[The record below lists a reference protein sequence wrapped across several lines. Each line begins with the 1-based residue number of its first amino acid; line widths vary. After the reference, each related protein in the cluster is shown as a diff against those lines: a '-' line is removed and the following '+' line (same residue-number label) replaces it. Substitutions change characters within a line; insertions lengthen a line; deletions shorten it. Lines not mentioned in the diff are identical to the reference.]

1 MPPYPLAPDLPR
13 RYDSFSLVPF
23 SNVSDLI
30 LFLFQTF
37 TNLAAAAPQI
47 VSWDHFF
54 RVLGN
59 YAEDYH
65 VREKLSVVTTT
76 LALTQVVLMFLQ
88 RSMQNIRGAT
98 VKMLSVDDENG
109 LVAILNLT
117 KQVRACKV
125 QIAPMEGMACMLK
138 VLFSRWLFAAKQ
150 PA

>member
-1 MPPYPLAPDLPR
+1 
-13 RYDSFSLVPF
+13 
-23 SNVSDLI
+23 
-30 LFLFQTF
+30 
-37 TNLAAAAPQI
+37 
-47 VSWDHFF
+47 
-54 RVLGN
+54 
-59 YAEDYH
+59 
-65 VREKLSVVTTT
+65 
-76 LALTQVVLMFLQ
+76 
-88 RSMQNIRGAT
+88 MQNIRGAT